1 MTNED
6 IFDRRKYPG
15 DSTLDSVAAPD
26 GWPLRR
32 FRWPAESEPAG
43 SILFQGGRGDI
54 IEKYL
59 EAFAHWHARGWDV
72 TAFDWRG
79 QGGSG
84 RLSANATVGH
94 ANSFARW
101 VDDLAAFVK
110 DWSAMTPGP
119 HVVIG
124 HSMGGHLIL
133 RALSERR
140 IRPDAAVLIAP
151 MLGFET
157 GRVPLPLAAGLV
169 RMASALAP
177 ERPAW
182 KTNERPAPAGA
193 SRQQFLTSDSA
204 RYEDEIWWKR
214 EKPELGLGPPSLKW
228 LEQAYSSCVALAAP
242 GTVEHI
248 RTPMLILGTR
258 GDRLVSPAAI
268 PRFAERIPSARLK
281 MFDESVAHEILRERD
296 GPRDEALAEIDALL
310 DAAKARA

>member
-1 MTNED
+1 MTKATG
-6 IFDRRKYPG
+6 FDRRAYPDG
-15 DSTLDSVAAPD
+15 STLDTVAAPD

-32 FRWPAESEPAG
+32 FHWTAKSSAMG

-59 EAFAHWHARGWDV
+59 ETFAHWHDGCWDV

-84 RLSANATVGH
+84 RLSANASVGH
-94 ANSFARW
+94 ANSFAVW
-101 VDDLAAFVK
+101 VHDLAAFYT
-110 DWSAMTPGP
+110 DWAASTPPP
-119 HVVIG
+119 HIVIG

-133 RALSERR
+133 KALSEKR
-140 IRPDAAVLIAP
+140 ITPDAAVLIAP

-157 GRVPLPLAAGLV
+157 GRIPLPLAAGIV
-169 RMASALAP
+169 RFASVLAP

-193 SRQQFLTSDSA
+193 SRQQFLTSDTA

-228 LEQAYSSCVALAAP
+228 LEQAYSSCVALTAP

-248 RTPMLILGTR
+248 RTPMLFLGTS

-268 PRFAERIPSARLK
+268 PIFARRIASARLR
-281 MFDESVAHEILRERD
+281 MFDHSVAHEILRERD

-310 DAAKARA
+310 DAVKARP